1 MLLRWE
7 WPVRRGFWSCGRSH
21 ELTVKMAE
29 GGGGKV
35 KTIQSDS
42 EFQKELV
49 LAAERLVVV
58 DFFATW

>member
-1 MLLRWE
+1 MWLVSL
-7 WPVRRGFWSCGRSH
+7 VGGVKLQSI
-21 ELTVKMAE
+21 VKMAD